1 MTINPLIET
10 PEYDGAIRDV
20 LKKMSSTEPGTKEYA
35 ALVSQLTALNKVREI
50 EGNLQLK
57 EADAQNKQHESNLS
71 CELKLA
77 DIHLKEKEFEK
88 PDRVSKDTLA
98 IIAANLTGIVLVL
111 SYERMNVIASK
122 AFGAVMKMR

>member
-1 MTINPLIET
+1 MTINTQIDT
-10 PEYDGAIRDV
+10 PEYDAAITRIFE
-20 LKKMSSTEPGTKEYA
+20 KMTDTEPGTKEFA
-35 ALVSQLTALNKVREI
+35 ALVSQLAALTKVREI

-98 IIAANLTGIVLVL
+98 IIAANLAGIALVL

-122 AFGAVMKMR
+122 AFGAVMKLR